1 MLDYQRVREFDSHM
15 IRTKTLQRWAML
27 GADSQRSVFSMTFSA
42 PAIYLYHHVANV

>member
-27 GADSQRSVFSMTFSA
+27 GAAANKCGDDIQA
-42 PAIYLYHHVANV
+42 PAIYLYHHVPNV